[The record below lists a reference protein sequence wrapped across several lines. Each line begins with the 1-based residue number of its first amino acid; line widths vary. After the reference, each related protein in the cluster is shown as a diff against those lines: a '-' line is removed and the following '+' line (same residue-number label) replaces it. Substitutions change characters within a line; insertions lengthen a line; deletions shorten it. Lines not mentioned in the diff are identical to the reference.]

1 MKESKRQLADAYA
14 DWLLT
19 PREMR
24 EPPTQRQ
31 FAELYEISEQ
41 SLRNYRKEPVFQRRL
56 QDKLR
61 GVVRSIHL
69 PDIVD
74 SLVRQATD
82 PENTRSVAAS
92 KLLIEMAEKAS
103 SDAPSVDVGEMNDQD
118 LFNLALT
125 ILDKLGVE
133 ARVVA

>member
-41 SLRNYRKEPVFQRRL
+41 SLRNYRKEPVFQRRM
-56 QDKLR
+56 QDKAR
-61 GVVRSIHL
+61 GLVRSESL
-69 PDIVD
+69 PDIIGT
-74 SLVRQATD
+74 LYRQATD
-82 PENTRSVAAS
+82 AENPRSVAAA
-92 KLLIEMAEKAS
+92 KLLLDFAEKAAG
-103 SDAPSVDVGEMNDQD
+103 DTPAIDPSELTDEELVNVALAMLHKAGVQTRVG
-118 LFNLALT
+118 
-125 ILDKLGVE
+125 
-133 ARVVA
+133 